1 MGCILRQKSM
11 VKILYQTRA
20 AVGLTLE
27 RKDGVLV
34 TVGTAVAY
42 LLLYLVATQA
52 LVAGRGGFDLTIA
65 ANPWDLL
72 FRQNGV
78 LSFEPIALVDLGI
91 VRLLLS
97 PPEILVA
104 GGIAALV
111 GLNLGLSYL
120 AWRQPAACGISPG
133 AGMFAAVPA
142 LLSGSAC
149 CAPVLLIILGIQASG
164 LLIVAFDVLLPVSV
178 LLLLGSLFLVARRIR
193 PEVGQS
199 QPSVEQV

>member
-1 MGCILRQKSM
+1 MAELLR
-11 VKILYQTRA
+11 QTRA
-20 AVGLTLE
+20 AVALTLD
-27 RKDGVLV
+27 RRDGVLV
-34 TVGTAVAY
+34 TVGTAVGY

-52 LVAGRGGFDLTIA
+52 LVAGRGRLDLTIA
-65 ANPWDLL
+65 ANPWPLL
-72 FRQNGV
+72 FRSNGV
-78 LSFEPIALVDLGI
+78 LSFEPIALMDLGL
-91 VRLLLS
+91 VRLLVS
-97 PPEILVA
+97 PPEILLA

-120 AWRQPAACGISPG
+120 AWRQPAACGISSG

-164 LLIVAFDVLLPVSV
+164 LLVVAFDVLLPVSV

-193 PEVGQS
+193 PDVGQG
-199 QPSVEQV
+199 QPGVERV

>member
-1 MGCILRQKSM
+1 MAKL
-11 VKILYQTRA
+11 LHQTRA
-20 AVGLTLE
+20 AVGLTLQ

-42 LLLYLVATQA
+42 LVLYLVATQA
-52 LVAGRGGFDLTIA
+52 LIRGRGEFDLTIA
-65 ANPWDLL
+65 ANPSKLL

-78 LSFEPIALVDLGI
+78 LSFEPIALVDLVV
-91 VRLLLS
+91 VRLLVS
-97 PPEILVA
+97 PPELLIA
-104 GGIAALV
+104 GGIAVLV

-133 AGMFAAVPA
+133 AGVFAAVPA

-178 LLLLGSLFLVARRIR
+178 LLLLASLFLVARRIR
-193 PEVGQS
+193 PEIGHSQPQVGQA
-199 QPSVEQV
+199 